1 MNLQKY
7 TPNYTLDVILFDNSF
22 YILEN
27 TNINHIKLI
36 LTNDKFI
43 ELNGHL
49 VATSAIKKVEKRL
62 LKPIINKTKYY
73 KDMASQTNNVS
84 KEAIERAKEHARNL
98 KT

>member
-84 KEAIERAKEHARNL
+84 KEAIERAKEHAKNL
-98 KT
+98 QT

>member
-1 MNLQKY
+1 MNLEKY
-7 TPNYTLDVILFDNSF
+7 TLNYTLDVILFDNSF

-84 KEAIERAKEHARNL
+84 KEAIERAKEHAKNL
-98 KT
+98 QT